1 MISFIKK
8 TVVGLTKTRKKIFD
22 VFAGLSGKSYLSEI
36 DIENIEEVLLSC
48 DIGWELTDDI
58 VEILSKADLK
68 EKSVNQRFYDIVNK
82 YLNDVPK
89 SNKLKRIILLVG
101 VNGTGKTTTI
111 AKLGSYFS
119 QLNKSIS
126 FVASDTYR
134 AAAVEQLRIWAQ
146 RLNIDLIANEKSSDP
161 ASIAYDGVLSGVKK
175 KIDHI
180 IVDTS
185 GRIHNSLNLMK
196 ELEKIFKVISKISKE
211 VDVLMT
217 IDANTGQNAI
227 MQVREFNKFIPISGI
242 VLTKMDGSARGG
254 IAIPIM
260 KELNL
265 PVYFMGIGEKVDD
278 LVPFDTNT
286 YLESLFIDNSII
298 LNDE

>member
-8 TVVGLTKTRKKIFD
+8 TVVGLTKTRKKILD

-36 DIENIEEVLLSC
+36 DIENIEEVLLSS
-48 DIGWELTDDI
+48 DIGWELTDEVI
-58 VEILSKADLK
+58 NILNKADLK
-68 EKSVNQRFYDIVNK
+68 EKSVNQRFYDIVTK
-82 YLNDVPK
+82 YLNNVPE
-89 SNKLKRIILLVG
+89 SSELKRIILLVG

-146 RLNIDLIANEKSSDP
+146 RLDIDLIANEKSADP
-161 ASIAYDGVLSGVKK
+161 ASIAYDGVVSGMKK
-175 KIDHI
+175 NIDHI

-196 ELEKIFKVISKISKE
+196 ELEKIYKVILKISKE

-227 MQVREFNKFIPISGI
+227 IQVREFIKFIPISGV

-265 PVYFMGIGEKVDD
+265 PVYFMGIGEKVED

-286 YLESLFIDNSII
+286 YLESLFIDKVKS
-298 LNDE
+298 

>member
-8 TVVGLTKTRKKIFD
+8 TVVGLTKTRKKILD

-36 DIENIEEVLLSC
+36 DIENIEEVLLSS
-48 DIGWELTDDI
+48 DIGWELTDEVIDA
-58 VEILSKADLK
+58 LNKADLK
-68 EKSVNQRFYDIVNK
+68 EKSVNQRFYDIVTK
-82 YLNDVPK
+82 YLNNVPE
-89 SNKLKRIILLVG
+89 SSELKRIILLVG

-119 QLNKSIS
+119 QLNKSIF

-146 RLNIDLIANEKSSDP
+146 RLDIDLIANEKSADP
-161 ASIAYDGVLSGVKK
+161 ASIAYDGVVSGMKK
-175 KIDHI
+175 NIDHI

-196 ELEKIFKVISKISKE
+196 ELEKIYKVISKISKE

-227 MQVREFNKFIPISGI
+227 IQVREFIKFIPISGV

-265 PVYFMGIGEKVDD
+265 PVYFMGIGEKVED

-286 YLESLFIDNSII
+286 YLESLFIDKVKS
-298 LNDE
+298 